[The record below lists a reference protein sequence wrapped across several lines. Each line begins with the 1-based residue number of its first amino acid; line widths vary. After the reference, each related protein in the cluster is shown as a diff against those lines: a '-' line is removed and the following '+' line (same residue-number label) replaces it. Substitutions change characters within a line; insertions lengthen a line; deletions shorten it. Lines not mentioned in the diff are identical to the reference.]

1 MHEQIDWA
9 KLGAE
14 IGLKASYGEYGC
26 GSDDARRALECIVGE
41 DVLRASVDY
50 YVEHRFGC
58 ELARA
63 VLWQLHPFSAM
74 LRCYEIFKS
83 SESCESRRAAV
94 ELLRVVA
101 DGRAMAWISE
111 FLEDEDALV
120 QVWGIGVLDQLLGSN
135 LIETESAEMLLR
147 TAEQRRNRSV
157 REQAAFI
164 RSYLDSRPGGSESG

>member
-1 MHEQIDWA
+1 M
-9 KLGAE
+9 
-14 IGLKASYGEYGC
+14 
-26 GSDDARRALECIVGE
+26 
-41 DVLRASVDY
+41 RASVDY
-50 YVEHRFGC
+50 CVEHRFAC

-101 DGRAMAWISE
+101 DGRAVTWISE

-120 QVWGIGVLDQLLGSN
+120 QVWGIGVLDQLLWSN

-147 TAEQRRNRSV
+147 TAEQHRNHSV

-164 RSYLDSRPGGSESG
+164 RSYLDSRPGGSESGCRG